1 MEQMEQAFWLCVVM
15 FAILIIWRIL
25 DEMDFDNE

>member
-1 MEQMEQAFWLCVVM
+1 MANIEQAFWLCVVA
-15 FAILIIWRIL
+15 FSILIIWRIL